1 MSIDKTR
8 VQVEAVIVA
17 FAEAVSSLNVAV
29 DPVLAAARDLAIA
42 YYEPERYARRAR
54 RHNRR
59 QALISRRSDEM
70 MRREACGGADEPGG
84 T

>member
-17 FAEAVSSLNVAV
+17 FAEAVSSLSVAI
-29 DPVLAAARDLAIA
+29 PPFLAAARDLAIA
-42 YYEPERYARRAR
+42 YYEPERYARRVR

-59 QALISRRSDEM
+59 QALISRRSDE
-70 MRREACGGADEPGG
+70 REE
-84 T
+84 